1 MSIAELG
8 LADLIGVILGFFF
21 TLLVFSYIFGD
32 NPLFRITIHIFI
44 GVAAGYAGM
53 VAIYNVLIPRLLIPL
68 LSQDRGEQLL
78 TLVPLLLG
86 LLLLTKLFPR
96 FARIGNF
103 SMAYLVGVGA
113 AAAIGGAVLGTLF
126 PQTSASINLFDL
138 QAAREA
144 GTNAGIQFINGGIIL
159 LGTLSTLA
167 YFHFGTRSQSDQPI
181 QRQPWIEWVS
191 KIGGFFIAV
200 AFGVL
205 FAGVYAA
212 ALAALVERLFFLV
225 DFIRPFIEP
234 FIS

>member
-86 LLLLTKLFPR
+86 LLLLTKLSPR

-113 AAAIGGAVLGTLF
+113 AAAIGGAILGTLF

-167 YFHFGTRSQSDQPI
+167 YFHFGTRSQADQPI